1 MKAAAP
7 KVESMPRCER
17 CRDPSGEFFGN
28 DGTSLC
34 KRCFYADD
42 TAARELRAAEAV
54 VEEFPE
60 PLQKFVTVRPNGVA
74 RQATAPSPPG
84 TMLRNG
90 VGVLLGSMLLTA
102 GCLYWGVAFE
112 IPLCL
117 VGVGFVMTVRGYK
130 LRHYV

>member
-1 MKAAAP
+1 
-7 KVESMPRCER
+7 MPSCER
-17 CRDPSGEFFGN
+17 CRDPSGEFFGT
-28 DGTSLC
+28 DGLSLC

-42 TAARELRAAEAV
+42 TAERELRAADAI

-60 PLQKFVTVRPNGVA
+60 PLQKFVKVHPKGSTR
-74 RQATAPSPPG
+74 RETAPTPPG
-84 TMLRNG
+84 TMLRQG
-90 VGVLLGSMLLTA
+90 LGVLLGSVLLTVP
-102 GCLYWGVAFE
+102 CFYWGIAIE